1 MKVTFMTQAIRKVS
15 QVLCVGI
22 LVLASVLGLP
32 GIALNATPIALANP
46 YYVGVSGVG
55 VRDQVEGAAKQV
67 QGRAQQDLGRTKNAI
82 DNAGNQAQ
90 GRAKVDLARTKGALN
105 QTKARVESKAKQD
118 AARTQ
123 SQIEQAG
130 ARADQAGNNV
140 VDAVKDFFGR

>member
-1 MKVTFMTQAIRKVS
+1 MKVNFVTQAIRKVS
-15 QVLCVGI
+15 QILCVGI

-32 GIALNATPIALANP
+32 SMALNATPTALANP
-46 YYVGVSGVG
+46 YYVGISGVG
-55 VRDQVEGAAKQV
+55 VRDQVEGAAKQA

-82 DNAGNQAQ
+82 DNAGNQVE
-90 GRAKVDLARTKGALN
+90 GRAKQDLARTKGALN

-130 ARADQAGNNV
+130 AKADQAGNTV
-140 VDAVKDFFGR
+140 VDAVKDFFGQ